1 MTEDDHDPDDR
12 PGGPGD
18 ETERNRDEQDDDHW
32 LSSLLSA
39 LEGLEELS
47 ASNRRRS
54 GRSVFDVDL
63 SVRGADEASRGESRS
78 GRDPLTGS
86 ERTGHRRDP
95 HGHEP
100 SRRQRRTRSSSRPSV
115 ATRRYDDELLVT
127 ADVGDTDPEDVTVGF
142 EDGTLVVGLEGRE
155 LDRIEVPW
163 GDHTAEAGI
172 RNGVLTVRV
181 EPGSKER
188 RDGTAVD
195 RADDRAG
202 DAGSDGAGDAGSDGT
217 DDAGSDGTDDVE
229 GDETT
234 DTEVDDE

>member
-12 PGGPGD
+12 PGGPDD

-39 LEGLEELS
+39 LEGLEDRS
-47 ASNRRRS
+47 SSTRRRG
-54 GRSVFDVDL
+54 GRSMFDVDL
-63 SVRGADEASRGESRS
+63 SIRGVDDESRP
-78 GRDPLTGS
+78 GRGPLAGGGP
-86 ERTGHRRDP
+86 TGHPRDRRD
-95 HGHEP
+95 HEP
-100 SRRQRRTRSSSRPSV
+100 RGKRTRKRSASRPSV
-115 ATRRYDDELLVT
+115 ATRRYDDEILLT
-127 ADVGDTDPEDVTVGF
+127 ADVGDADPEDVTVGF

-163 GDHTAEAGI
+163 SDHTAEAGI

-181 EPGSKER
+181 EPGSKEG
-188 RDGTAVD
+188 RDGTGVD
-195 RADDRAG
+195 RADDEAG
-202 DAGSDGAGDAGSDGT
+202 DVT
-217 DDAGSDGTDDVE
+217 DDAGSDATDDVE